1 MKSLACEHCAVGRKK
16 IKIERIADERNRQV
30 TFTKRKNGLMKK
42 AMELSVLC
50 DCDIALVIF
59 NSNNKLFQYS
69 SSDMDTLLRKYTK
82 ACGDPHEKKN
92 NEDLYRYYFNDK
104 TKSNSRDEEDEDGSD
119 DEDGEWEKV
128 VWWGRNVETY
138 YYHYLKKKKKT

>member
-1 MKSLACEHCAVGRKK
+1 
-16 IKIERIADERNRQV
+16 
-30 TFTKRKNGLMKK
+30 MKK

-59 NSNNKLFQYS
+59 NSNNKLFQYA
-69 SSDMDTLLRKYTK
+69 SSDMDSLLRKYTK

-92 NEDLYRYYFNDK
+92 NEDLYRYYFTDK

-119 DEDGEWEKV
+119 DEDGKWENTA
-128 VWWGRNVETY
+128 GSRR
-138 YYHYLKKKKKT
+138 